1 MKNITIDFKVKT
13 KIINRLLEK
22 ENIQKLK
29 KRTFLDKLTFA
40 KKEFADI
47 YFHTGSINKED
58 IEKIEN
64 AKKII
69 VNSKKQ
75 KSELVKKQQIDENK
89 VEIIYP
95 SIDAEYKKPKEVK
108 KEFCEEF
115 NLDVKTKFVFFTAQ
129 NFKNSGS
136 KEFINIVN
144 NLNFKNFKAII
155 AGDKKEVSGLRFQL
169 SKQNVDDKI
178 LFFTDYND
186 LNRLF
191 LVADIFVL
199 PTHTKAFAKNILKA
213 MFFKCA
219 VFVPSGCASSEIV
232 DVFATMMM
240 PSDGST
246 AFKIDALL
254 GRKEDLKHIKKQNR
268 ITAQEFTIEK
278 NLQKLELILQSV

>member
-22 ENIQKLK
+22 ENIKKVK

-40 KKEFADI
+40 KKEFADV
-47 YFHTGSINKED
+47 YFHTGSIKKED

-69 VNSKKQ
+69 VNSNKQ
-75 KSELVKKQQIDENK
+75 KSELIKQQVDKSKI
-89 VEIIYP
+89 EIIYP

-108 KEFCEEF
+108 KQFCEEL
-115 NLDVKTKFVFFTAQ
+115 NLDTNTKFIFFTAQ

-144 NLNFKNFKAII
+144 NLNFKNLKAIV
-155 AGDKKEVSGLRFQL
+155 AGDKKEISGLRFQL
-169 SKQNVDDKI
+169 SKEGLDEKI

-199 PTHTKAFAKNILKA
+199 PTHTKAFAKNILRA

-219 VFVPSGCASSEIV
+219 VFVPSTCASSEIV

-268 ITAQEFTIEK
+268 ITAQEFTIDK
-278 NLQKLELILQSV
+278 NLEKIELILQSV

>member
-22 ENIQKLK
+22 ENIKKVK

-40 KKEFADI
+40 KKEFADV
-47 YFHTGSINKED
+47 YFHTGSIKKED

-69 VNSKKQ
+69 VNSNKQ
-75 KSELVKKQQIDENK
+75 KSELIKQQVDKSKI
-89 VEIIYP
+89 EIIYP

-108 KEFCEEF
+108 KQFCEEF
-115 NLDVKTKFVFFTAQ
+115 NLDTNTMFVFFTAQ

-144 NLNFKNFKAII
+144 NLNFKNLKAIV
-155 AGDKKEVSGLRFQL
+155 AGDKKEISGLRFQL
-169 SKQNVDDKI
+169 SKEGLDEKI

-199 PTHTKAFAKNILKA
+199 PTHTKAFAKNILRA

-219 VFVPSGCASSEIV
+219 VFVPSTCASSEIV

-268 ITAQEFTIEK
+268 ITAQEFTIDK
-278 NLQKLELILQSV
+278 NLEKIELILQSV

>member
-22 ENIQKLK
+22 ENIKKVK

-40 KKEFADI
+40 KKEFADV
-47 YFHTGSINKED
+47 YFHTGSIKKED

-69 VNSKKQ
+69 VNSNKQ
-75 KSELVKKQQIDENK
+75 KSELIKQQVDKSKI
-89 VEIIYP
+89 EIIYP

-108 KEFCEEF
+108 KQFCEEF
-115 NLDVKTKFVFFTAQ
+115 NLDTNTMFVFFTAQ

-144 NLNFKNFKAII
+144 NLNFKNLKAIV
-155 AGDKKEVSGLRFQL
+155 AGDKKEISGLRFQL
-169 SKQNVDDKI
+169 SKEGLDEKI

-199 PTHTKAFAKNILKA
+199 PTHTKAFAKNILRA

-219 VFVPSGCASSEIV
+219 VFVPSTCASSEIV

-240 PSDGST
+240 PSDGSA

-268 ITAQEFTIEK
+268 ITAQEFTIDK
-278 NLQKLELILQSV
+278 NLEKIELILQSV

>member
-22 ENIQKLK
+22 ENIKKVK

-40 KKEFADI
+40 KKEFADV
-47 YFHTGSINKED
+47 YFHTGSIKKED
-58 IEKIEN
+58 IGKIEN

-69 VNSKKQ
+69 VNSNKQ
-75 KSELVKKQQIDENK
+75 KSELIKQQVDKSKI
-89 VEIIYP
+89 EIIYP

-108 KEFCEEF
+108 KQFCEEL
-115 NLDVKTKFVFFTAQ
+115 NLDTNTKFIFFTAQ

-144 NLNFKNFKAII
+144 NLNFKNLKAIV
-155 AGDKKEVSGLRFQL
+155 AGDKKEISGLRFQL
-169 SKQNVDDKI
+169 SKEGLDEKI
-178 LFFTDYND
+178 LFFTDCND

-199 PTHTKAFAKNILKA
+199 PTHTKAFAKNILRA

-219 VFVPSGCASSEIV
+219 VFVPSTCASSEIV

-268 ITAQEFTIEK
+268 ITAQEFTIDK
-278 NLQKLELILQSV
+278 NLEKIELILQSV

>member
-22 ENIQKLK
+22 ENIKKVK

-40 KKEFADI
+40 KKEFADV
-47 YFHTGSINKED
+47 YFHTGSIKKED

-69 VNSKKQ
+69 VNSNKQ
-75 KSELVKKQQIDENK
+75 KSELIKQQVDKSKI
-89 VEIIYP
+89 EIIYP

-108 KEFCEEF
+108 KQFCEEL
-115 NLDVKTKFVFFTAQ
+115 NLDTNTMFVFFTAQ

-144 NLNFKNFKAII
+144 NLNFKNLKAIV
-155 AGDKKEVSGLRFQL
+155 AGDKKEISGLRFQL
-169 SKQNVDDKI
+169 SKEGLDEKI
-178 LFFTDYND
+178 LFFTDCND

-199 PTHTKAFAKNILKA
+199 PTHTKAFAKNILRA

-219 VFVPSGCASSEIV
+219 VFVPSSCASSEIV

-268 ITAQEFTIEK
+268 ITAQEFTIDK
-278 NLQKLELILQSV
+278 NLEKIELILQSV

>member
-1 MKNITIDFKVKT
+1 M
-13 KIINRLLEK
+13 
-22 ENIQKLK
+22 
-29 KRTFLDKLTFA
+29 
-40 KKEFADI
+40 
-47 YFHTGSINKED
+47 
-58 IEKIEN
+58 
-64 AKKII
+64 
-69 VNSKKQ
+69 
-75 KSELVKKQQIDENK
+75 
-89 VEIIYP
+89 
-95 SIDAEYKKPKEVK
+95 
-108 KEFCEEF
+108 
-115 NLDVKTKFVFFTAQ
+115 FVFFTAQ

-144 NLNFKNFKAII
+144 NLNFKNLKAIV
-155 AGDKKEVSGLRFQL
+155 AGDKKEISGLRFQL
-169 SKQNVDDKI
+169 SKEGLDEKI

-199 PTHTKAFAKNILKA
+199 PTHTKAFAKNILRA

-219 VFVPSGCASSEIV
+219 VFVPSTCASSEIV

-268 ITAQEFTIEK
+268 ITAQEFTIDK
-278 NLQKLELILQSV
+278 NLEKIELILQSV

>member
-22 ENIQKLK
+22 ENIKKVK

-40 KKEFADI
+40 KKEFADV
-47 YFHTGSINKED
+47 YFHTGSIKKED

-69 VNSKKQ
+69 VNSNKQ
-75 KSELVKKQQIDENK
+75 KSELIKQQVDKSKI
-89 VEIIYP
+89 EIIYP

-108 KEFCEEF
+108 KQFCEEF
-115 NLDVKTKFVFFTAQ
+115 NLDTNTKFIFFTAQ

-144 NLNFKNFKAII
+144 NLNFKNLKAIV
-155 AGDKKEVSGLRFQL
+155 AGDKKEISGLRFQL
-169 SKQNVDDKI
+169 SKEGLDEKI
-178 LFFTDYND
+178 LFFTDCND

-199 PTHTKAFAKNILKA
+199 PTHTKAFAKNILRA

-219 VFVPSGCASSEIV
+219 VFVPSTCASSEIV

-268 ITAQEFTIEK
+268 ITAQEFTIDK
-278 NLQKLELILQSV
+278 NLEKIELILQSV